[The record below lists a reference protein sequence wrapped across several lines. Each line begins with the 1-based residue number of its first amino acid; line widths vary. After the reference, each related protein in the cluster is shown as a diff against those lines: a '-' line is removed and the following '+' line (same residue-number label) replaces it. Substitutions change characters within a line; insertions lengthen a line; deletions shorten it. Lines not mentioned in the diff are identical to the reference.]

1 MCLSVSGVECLV
13 LNMLYLHFPDTS
25 ENGMTVEGLGIQPKS
40 TINLV
45 LQSRRVEVCEEKL
58 ADMTLR
64 GRDWLEDRVSDD
76 GR

>member
-1 MCLSVSGVECLV
+1 
-13 LNMLYLHFPDTS
+13 
-25 ENGMTVEGLGIQPKS
+25 MTVEGLGIQPKS